1 MTTHVL
7 NSAMMPLEG
16 SYSIKKVDR
25 HHFFGRIKEVRAM
38 NDFLMSWIGY
48 EQNADVIEANTGW
61 RPPICRDVTKI
72 DHGDRLLM
80 MRLKYR
86 PEQRAKGF
94 QVDAHDF
101 EYFEAYYVEQTPVP
115 SWHDL
120 MGMNIHEAT
129 GLAYPGAIYRLRGEK
144 IDTKEEAVEIAVQ
157 YILTCIHRL
166 EQLRDKYDKMLDD
179 IYSRKME
186 EHGNG

>member
-1 MTTHVL
+1 
-7 NSAMMPLEG
+7 MMPLEG
-16 SYSIKKVDR
+16 CYSIKKVDR

-120 MGMNIHEAT
+120 MGMDIHEPA
-129 GLAYPGAIYRLRGEK
+129 GQAYLEAIYRLKGGDMVSLRAAHQLLENA
-144 IDTKEEAVEIAVQ
+144 EYPEAWTAAHDAYLYV
-157 YILTCIHRL
+157 LRL
-166 EQLRDKYDKMLDD
+166 VLDFEGLKNATD
-179 IYSRKME
+179 I
-186 EHGNG
+186 